1 MLEPYAAHFVD
12 LGRAQPPQVNAGDLG
27 AERAGNALH
36 VHPSHAPLVRKCSCS
51 ARASSAWG
59 LTPSLRQRC
68 AALPAAWPITKHGP
82 ETRAADW
89 PPCVIEAQ
97 RPATS
102 RFSAPCGRS
111 IRYGSWLYP
120 RGLRWKRN
128 STLPATCSSTGQP
141 LTPIASGKSAHSS
154 TSSSES

>member
-1 MLEPYAAHFVD
+1 ELFHLDDLGEAGDAAHERILDRSADAFRERHELLGGELLVAEEHHQLLEPYAPY
-12 LGRAQPPQVNAGDLG
+12 LGDFRITQAPQVDAGDLG
-27 AERAGNALH
+27 AERAGDALH

-59 LTPSLRQRC
+59 RTPSLRQRC
-68 AALPAAWPITKHGP
+68 AALPAACPITKHGP

-102 RFSAPCGRS
+102 RFS
-111 IRYGSWLYP
+111 
-120 RGLRWKRN
+120 
-128 STLPATCSSTGQP
+128 
-141 LTPIASGKSAHSS
+141 
-154 TSSSES
+154 